1 MPVSFFY
8 VVETQGRMIFHD
20 ILFDFPEKK
29 CSKLLERIKKVSIFA
44 PAFLMEQPVF
54 GLILGGRFLQ
64 KRSLENFR
72 TRFFSDKAVVAS
84 LFFVVRR
91 PVIFF

>member
-54 GLILGGRFLQ
+54 GLILGGGRFLQ

-84 LFFVVRR
+84 LFLWCDD
-91 PVIFF
+91 P

>member
-54 GLILGGRFLQ
+54 GLILGGGDFY
-64 KRSLENFR
+64 RSDLWKISVHV
-72 TRFFSDKAVVAS
+72 FFQTKQ
-84 LFFVVRR
+84 
-91 PVIFF
+91 